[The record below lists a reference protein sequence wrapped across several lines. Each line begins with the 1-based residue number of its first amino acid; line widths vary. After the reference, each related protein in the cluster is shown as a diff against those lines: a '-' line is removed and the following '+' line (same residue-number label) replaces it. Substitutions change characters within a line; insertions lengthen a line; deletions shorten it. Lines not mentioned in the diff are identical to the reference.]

1 MPDHRVR
8 LVSPS
13 DVPSGLEG
21 MSQSAAAIVELA
33 TARPRA
39 DSFYR
44 PGLDILRV
52 VAFLLVFL
60 AHGLIR
66 HLDKPTQLG
75 AIGRPGKFGVCI
87 FFFLSSYLIT
97 ELLLREKNDTNTI
110 RIPSFYVRRILR
122 I

>member
-1 MPDHRVR
+1 M
-8 LVSPS
+8 LMA
-13 DVPSGLEG
+13 G
-21 MSQSAAAIVELA
+21 SAATLIEVEA
-33 TARPRA
+33 TQTRA

-52 VAFLLVFL
+52 LAFLLVFF

-75 AIGRPGKFGVCI
+75 AIGRAGGFGVCI

-97 ELLLREKNDTNTI
+97 ELLLREKSDTNTI

-122 I
+122 IWPLYFAMI